1 MARLLMFAR
10 SWSVKVPPEAL
21 RILEGRATP
30 LRGSDIDTDRII
42 PARYLKVI
50 RFDGLGEFAF
60 YDERF
65 DTQGNPRAHPLNE
78 KRYRGSTFLVVER
91 NFGSGSSRE
100 HAPQALMRFGF
111 RGFIG
116 ISFAEI
122 FQGNCLAMGLAAV
135 TLSEKHIQVLL
146 DNLEAD
152 PSIHLILNI
161 ASMQLQAGQE
171 RYQCEMPQSSQQ
183 SLVMGSWDS
192 TGLLLAN
199 KPSIHQVAADLPYL
213 NNFARK

>member
-1 MARLLMFAR
+1 M
-10 SWSVKVPPEAL
+10 PPEAL

-65 DTQGNPRAHPLNE
+65 DAEGQPRAHPLNE
-78 KRYRGSTFLVVER
+78 DRYRGSTFLVVER

-111 RGFIG
+111 RSFIG

-135 TLSEKHIQVLL
+135 TLPEKQIQTLL
-146 DNLEAD
+146 NSIESD
-152 PSIHLILNI
+152 PALHLTLNI
-161 ASMQLQAGQE
+161 ESRQLQVGPE
-171 RYQCEMPQSSQQ
+171 RYHCEMPQSARQ
-183 SLVMGSWDS
+183 SLLMGSWDS
-192 TGLLLAN
+192 TSLLVAN
-199 KPSIHQVAADLPYL
+199 EPNIHQVASKLPYL
-213 NNFARK
+213 NNFTEQ